1 MADAHKQSTTIE
13 HGHFDGVPHRQTHTD
28 QRKMPAQ
35 LLLTRSCYFPF
46 LDLPRELRDMI
57 YAVMLVRGDVKC
69 IARKVT
75 TDSTLSVKSSKIPV
89 KQRGTFIA
97 SLHRNEG
104 TIEYKMS
111 YKIRTR
117 SDLSDYISIF
127 LINNQVYHE
136 ATRIFYLRN
145 KFCFPGVLHY
155 RRLPPSVCCAFL
167 QDRTSYTLGY
177 IRSLEIEIQ
186 PRIRSR
192 TKCPQTGDA
201 IITHRLL
208 AMVEVINTNLT
219 QLEHLSFQFI
229 GEPPDL
235 RKLPWPYDLEWVD
248 VLLRLPKLKSLAV
261 CYNNANSGRYTHS
274 SDDVGRMVAFVSFL
288 RSRLLKNGDQL
299 GTRNI
304 QVHNRHDVG
313 LYNGFWKRKKDR
325 VLEIKCHDNDKG
337 KSLLQPVRR
346 KSPRVTGVVQ
356 KRLKGENRANEERRR
371 SVKSHFHTQGDG
383 NAWKR
388 YSLSK
393 SQLRGEQWGAS
404 DVSDW
409 DVSDDSDNDSLN
421 GIDISGMNTSYAVD
435 KGYLQNRDET
445 EG

>member
-1 MADAHKQSTTIE
+1 MKGGTIE
-13 HGHFDGVPHRQTHTD
+13 H
-28 QRKMPAQ
+28 K
-35 LLLTRSCYFPF
+35 L
-46 LDLPRELRDMI
+46 
-57 YAVMLVRGDVKC
+57 
-69 IARKVT
+69 
-75 TDSTLSVKSSKIPV
+75 
-89 KQRGTFIA
+89 
-97 SLHRNEG
+97 
-104 TIEYKMS
+104 S
-111 YKIRTR
+111 YKIRTG
-117 SDLSDYISIF
+117 SDLSNYISIF

-145 KFCFPGVLHY
+145 KFCFASMSRY
-155 RRLPPSVCCAFL
+155 RKLSPSVCCAFL

-177 IRSLEIEIQ
+177 IRSLEIEIRL
-186 PRIRSR
+186 RIRSR
-192 TKCPQTGDA
+192 SKRPQTSDA
-201 IITHRLL
+201 INKHRLL

-219 QLEHLSFQFI
+219 QLEHLSLQLI

-248 VLLRLPKLKSLAV
+248 VLLQLSKLKFLAV
-261 CYNNANSGRYTHS
+261 CYENLNSGRHTYS

-288 RSRLLKNGDQL
+288 RSIPLKNGDQL

-304 QVHNRHDVG
+304 QVHNRHHLV
-313 LYNGFWKRKKDR
+313 LCNGFWKRKKER
-325 VLEIKCHDNDKG
+325 VLKIKCHDNDKG

-346 KSPRVTGVVQ
+346 KSPRVTGAVQ
-356 KRLKGENRANEERRR
+356 KRLEGENKANEERRR
-371 SVKSHFHTQGDG
+371 SIKSHFHTQGDG

-388 YSLSK
+388 YSLS
-393 SQLRGEQWGAS
+393 QRQVTGEQLGAS

-409 DVSDDSDNDSLN
+409 DASDDSDNDSLN